1 MKTGKNNLLLLIAG
15 LLFITSVSA
24 DSIIHDHISEEE
36 TSIECQYNENKTV
49 DINQNKPSFIG
60 KTLLEKIYEDL
71 FEVDYNRSRIIKK
84 LKISSFLSKIF
95 LKSNPYLNI
104 LVFKKNSPKN

>member
-24 DSIIHDHISEEE
+24 DSLIHDHISEEE

-71 FEVDYNRSRIIKK
+71 TQTFQSPNTKYFYSRAPPI
-84 LKISSFLSKIF
+84 
-95 LKSNPYLNI
+95 N
-104 LVFKKNSPKN
+104 

>member
-24 DSIIHDHISEEE
+24 DSLIHDHISEEE

-49 DINQNKPSFIG
+49 DNNQNKPSLIG
-60 KTLLEKIYEDL
+60 KNLLKKIDEDL
-71 FEVDYNRSRIIKK
+71 NQTFQSPNTNCFYSRA
-84 LKISSFLSKIF
+84 
-95 LKSNPYLNI
+95 P
-104 LVFKKNSPKN
+104 PKN

>member
-24 DSIIHDHISEEE
+24 DSLIHKHILEEE

-49 DINQNKPSFIG
+49 DINQNKPNLIG
-60 KTLLEKIYEDL
+60 KILLEKTDEDVNQT
-71 FEVDYNRSRIIKK
+71 FQSPNTNFFYSRA
-84 LKISSFLSKIF
+84 
-95 LKSNPYLNI
+95 P
-104 LVFKKNSPKN
+104 PKN

>member
-24 DSIIHDHISEEE
+24 DSLIHDHISEEE

-49 DINQNKPSFIG
+49 DINQNKPSLIG
-60 KTLLEKIYEDL
+60 KTLLEKIDEDINQT
-71 FEVDYNRSRIIKK
+71 FQSPNTNYFYSRT
-84 LKISSFLSKIF
+84 
-95 LKSNPYLNI
+95 P
-104 LVFKKNSPKN
+104 PKN

>member
-24 DSIIHDHISEEE
+24 DSLIHDHISEEE

-49 DINQNKPSFIG
+49 DINQNKPSLIG
-60 KTLLEKIYEDL
+60 KTLLEKIDEDL
-71 FEVDYNRSRIIKK
+71 TQT
-84 LKISSFLSKIF
+84 FLSPNTNYF
-95 LKSNPYLNI
+95 YSRAP
-104 LVFKKNSPKN
+104 PKN

>member
-24 DSIIHDHISEEE
+24 DSLIHDHISEEE

-49 DINQNKPSFIG
+49 DINQNKPSLIG
-60 KTLLEKIYEDL
+60 KNLLKKIDEDL
-71 FEVDYNRSRIIKK
+71 NQTFQSPNINYFYSRA
-84 LKISSFLSKIF
+84 
-95 LKSNPYLNI
+95 P
-104 LVFKKNSPKN
+104 PKN

>member
-24 DSIIHDHISEEE
+24 DSLIHDHISEEE

-49 DINQNKPSFIG
+49 DINQNKPSLIS
-60 KTLLEKIYEDL
+60 KTLLEKIDKDL
-71 FEVDYNRSRIIKK
+71 NQTFQSPNTNYFYSRA
-84 LKISSFLSKIF
+84 LE
-95 LKSNPYLNI
+95 
-104 LVFKKNSPKN
+104 